1 MFNINGK
8 KRIQISPKTALA
20 ILGALCA
27 VLIVL
32 SYIFPEFFAPVKS
45 AVGYVVTPMQKGI
58 TLTGGYISDGLELL
72 TEKQKLLEENESLRE
87 QLAEVR
93 NENQMLVQEKYELN
107 WYRELYELDSN
118 YEDYEKVAARVISK
132 ETNSYY
138 SVFTIDKG
146 RDDGITVDMNVIA
159 GNGLVGL
166 VTETG
171 KNWAKVRSI
180 IDDKS
185 NVSGMMLA
193 TGDTCVVS
201 GNLEL
206 IDYGCIDVSMISP
219 NADIYDNYE
228 VVTSYI
234 SDKYLPGIL
243 IGYIS
248 DIVPDSSGMTLN
260 AHLTPVVDFEHL
272 DAVLIITRV
281 REQMED

>member
-1 MFNINGK
+1 MFNNSGK
-8 KRIQISPKTALA
+8 KKIKISSKTVLA
-20 ILGALCA
+20 ILVAICTI
-27 VLIVL
+27 LIIL
-32 SYIFPEFFAPVKS
+32 SYVFPEFFAPVKS
-45 AVGYVVTPMQKGI
+45 AVGYIVSPMQKGI
-58 TLTGGYISDGLELL
+58 TLTGGYISDGLDIL
-72 TEKQKLLEENESLRE
+72 TEKQKLLEENERLRNE
-87 QLAEVR
+87 LAEVR

-118 YEDYEKVAARVISK
+118 YEEYEKVAARVISK
-132 ETNSYY
+132 ETSSYY

-146 RDDGITVDMNVIA
+146 RDDGISVDMNVIA

-166 VTETG
+166 VTEVG
-171 KNWAKVRSI
+171 KNWSKVRSI

-260 AHLTPVVDFEHL
+260 ARLTPVVDFEHL
-272 DAVLIITRV
+272 DAVLIITKV